1 VDASAPGDQSDVEII
16 VDKEK
21 DNRDSN
27 RNAIS
32 VRAIQN
38 ILKSYGDLYSFSFAR
53 EEVEKDGVSISLL
66 SSS

>member
-1 VDASAPGDQSDVEII
+1 MDASAPGEQTDVEIL

-21 DNRDSN
+21 GNRDSN

-32 VRAIQN
+32 VGAIQN

-53 EEVEKDGVSISLL
+53 EEVGKDGVSISLL